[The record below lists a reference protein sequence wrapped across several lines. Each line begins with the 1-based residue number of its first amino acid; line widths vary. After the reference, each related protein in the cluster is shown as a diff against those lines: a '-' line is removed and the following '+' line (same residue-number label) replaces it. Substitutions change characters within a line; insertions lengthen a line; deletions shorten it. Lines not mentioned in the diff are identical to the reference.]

1 MKVKGNLPPKPEK
14 RTVAILTYPGYR
26 RGAAPVTVE
35 VEAEVYD
42 DLIALHKALHY
53 KNVAGWDR
61 YAVTHLPTSYC
72 LGWFSQQR
80 FAKQYALDCLALLKD
95 SAETTPEGLVRIV
108 EDAYRSRKFLDT
120 LPNGR
125 ADGR

>member
-1 MKVKGNLPPKPEK
+1 MKANNAPPKPEK
-14 RTVAILTYPGYR
+14 RLVTLPTWPNYALDRP
-26 RGAAPVTVE
+26 PVPVE